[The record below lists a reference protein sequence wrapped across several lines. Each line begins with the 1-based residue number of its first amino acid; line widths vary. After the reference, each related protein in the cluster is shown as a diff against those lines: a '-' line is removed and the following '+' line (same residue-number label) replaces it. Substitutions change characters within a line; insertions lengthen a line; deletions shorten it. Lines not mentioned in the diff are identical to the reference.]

1 MERLERAIPVIKERA
16 HTFGDARE
24 MITGELSCLF
34 LRPTLDPAVL
44 LAKDPKDPNLGEPSY
59 TQVILTTLAEALESV
74 EMTSVETVKESLMG
88 IADANPK
95 ENGGRGAVLWPLRY
109 ALSGQERSP
118 DPFSLIYILG
128 KEESILR
135 IEEAL
140 GILE

>member
-1 MERLERAIPVIKERA
+1 
-16 HTFGDARE
+16 
-24 MITGELSCLF
+24 
-34 LRPTLDPAVL
+34 
-44 LAKDPKDPNLGEPSY
+44 
-59 TQVILTTLAEALESV
+59 
-74 EMTSVETVKESLMG
+74 MG